1 MIVRRQ
7 SPWQLPADRAGASA
21 VEFALIAGLLTA
33 LLFGA
38 LDIYGAYAM
47 NLALEQ
53 AAGRTA
59 QLVTAPGTVALSYTN
74 LPAEATS
81 AYGATVEKVVTSNW
95 LECDGVVQS
104 SFTGTCA
111 TTAQTARY
119 VSIALTDEYVP
130 IMGWGRLFS
139 GHGPNN
145 GLMVTGDAVVRI
157 Q

>member
-1 MIVRRQ
+1 MIAHRQ
-7 SPWQLPADRAGASA
+7 SPRHLRADRSGASA
-21 VEFALIAGLLTA
+21 VEFALIAGLLTS

-59 QLVTAPGTVALSYTN
+59 QLVTAPGTVALSYAN
-74 LPAEATS
+74 LPNEATS
-81 AYGATVEKVVTSNW
+81 AYGEPVESVATKNW
-95 LECDGVVQS
+95 LECDGVAQP
-104 SFTGTCA
+104 SFTGSCS

-119 VSIALTDEYVP
+119 VSIILTDEYVP
-130 IMGWGRLFS
+130 IMGWGRLMS

-145 GLMVTGDAVVRI
+145 GLMLTGDAVVRI